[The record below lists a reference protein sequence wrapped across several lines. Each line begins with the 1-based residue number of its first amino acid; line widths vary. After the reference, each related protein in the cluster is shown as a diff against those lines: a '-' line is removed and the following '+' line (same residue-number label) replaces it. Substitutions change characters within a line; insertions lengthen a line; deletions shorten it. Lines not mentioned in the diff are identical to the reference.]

1 MQIDL
6 FNKELSLEA
15 AALVKEI
22 KDIGYNVDYD
32 KLIFT
37 GDNKK
42 PCGLKNFKTLEKL
55 SKDIYNGDMA
65 IDEADIKQN
74 EFAKQLDELK
84 SYPATGYKYIDL
96 KESLSNGPKICYG
109 EWEKNNARFK
119 NKILPL
125 TIKVGVINSQLF

>member
-1 MQIDL
+1 M
-6 FNKELSLEA
+6 
-15 AALVKEI
+15 VKEI
-22 KDIGYNVDYD
+22 KDIGDNVDYD

-37 GDNKK
+37 GGNKK
-42 PCGLKNFKTLEKL
+42 PCRLKNLKTLEKL

-65 IDEADIKQN
+65 IDEADIKPN

-84 SYPATGYKYIDL
+84 AYPATGSKYIDL

-109 EWEKNNARFK
+109 EWEKINARFK

-125 TIKVGVINSQLF
+125 TIKVGVINNQIF